1 MDAENILCTV
11 KWNLCSGCGICV
23 GVCPKK
29 CLSWKYEK
37 GMYYP
42 YIDANSCISCGICKK
57 VCPGLS
63 HRYEK
68 NEGYKAV
75 EGKILISYSAWSKSP
90 EIRHVSAS
98 GGVVSSIIQYL
109 LENKIYD
116 RAFLVDSYDY
126 HQQVLTR
133 LVTVQ
138 DVENIS
144 VSDYPKS
151 RYIPVSHENAIAYM
165 KSNRS
170 KKVILIGTSCAIRGF
185 TSAIELLN
193 LKRENYL
200 MIGLFCDRVFNYNVA
215 DYYQQSVFCHNKK
228 LEKLH
233 FKNKESGGWPGNMKF
248 IFTDGTVAYQDKA
261 ERVKIKDYFMPER
274 CLYCI
279 DKLNV
284 YADISVGDNYTQQ
297 DSSLLGS
304 NSVIIRT
311 DVGMAVW
318 NRMKTL
324 LEYKMVSVEKIM
336 KAQYIDG
343 RLNNF
348 YYGKLKEKVISKKTG
363 EQIVLN
369 EGIIV
374 TQDPQI
380 YRKVWKNNLNM
391 LKAGETYR
399 ENPKE
404 LQKQMK
410 AAKKKRKSGVGRR
423 ILKRGYRCIKYWI
436 TKGE

>member
-75 EGKILISYSAWSKSP
+75 EGKVLISYSAWSKSP

-261 ERVKIKDYFMPER
+261 ERVKIKNYFMPER

-311 DVGMAVW
+311 NIGMTVW
-318 NRMKTL
+318 ESVKAL
-324 LEYKMVSVEKIM
+324 LEYNIISVEQIM
-336 KAQYIDG
+336 KAQYIEG

-348 YYGKLKEKVISKKTG
+348 YYGRLKEKTILKM
-363 EQIVLN
+363 VL
-369 EGIIV
+369 
-374 TQDPQI
+374 
-380 YRKVWKNNLNM
+380 K
-391 LKAGETYR
+391 
-399 ENPKE
+399 
-404 LQKQMK
+404 
-410 AAKKKRKSGVGRR
+410 KSGFPLYK
-423 ILKRGYRCIKYWI
+423 IN
-436 TKGE
+436 

>member
-29 CLSWKYEK
+29 CLSWKYRN

-42 YIDANSCISCGICKK
+42 DIDADICVSCGICKK
-57 VCPGLS
+57 VCPGLG

-68 NEGYKAV
+68 SEGYKAV
-75 EGKILISYSAWSKSP
+75 KGKVLISCNAWSRSP

-109 LENKIYD
+109 LENKFYD
-116 RAFLVDSYDY
+116 IAFLVDSYAY
-126 HQQVLTR
+126 NQQVLTQPVM
-133 LVTVQ
+133 LQ

-151 RYIPVSHENAIAYM
+151 RYIPVSHENAISYM

-215 DYYQQSVFCHNKK
+215 GYYQQSAFCHNKK
-228 LEKLH
+228 LKKLH

-248 IFTDGTVAYQDKA
+248 IFTDGSVGYQDKA

-311 DVGMAVW
+311 NVGMTVW
-318 NRMKTL
+318 NRIKPL
-324 LEYKMVSVEKIM
+324 LEYNMISVEQIM

-348 YYGKLKEKVISKKTG
+348 YYGKLKEKTILKKTG

-369 EGIIV
+369 EGIIM
-374 TQDPQI
+374 TQNSQR
-380 YRKVWKNNLNM
+380 YRKTWKNNLSM
-391 LKAGETYR
+391 LKAGECYC
-399 ENPKE
+399 EKPKE

-410 AAKKKRKSGVGRR
+410 ATTKKSKSGIGRR
-423 ILKRGYRCIKYWI
+423 ILKRGYRFVKSWI
-436 TKGE
+436 MKGE

>member
-75 EGKILISYSAWSKSP
+75 EGKVLISYSAWSKSP

-336 KAQYIDG
+336 KIG
-343 RLNNF
+343 RAH
-348 YYGKLKEKVISKKTG
+348 V
-363 EQIVLN
+363 
-369 EGIIV
+369 
-374 TQDPQI
+374 
-380 YRKVWKNNLNM
+380 
-391 LKAGETYR
+391 
-399 ENPKE
+399 
-404 LQKQMK
+404 
-410 AAKKKRKSGVGRR
+410 
-423 ILKRGYRCIKYWI
+423 
-436 TKGE
+436 

>member
-1 MDAENILCTV
+1 
-11 KWNLCSGCGICV
+11 
-23 GVCPKK
+23 
-29 CLSWKYEK
+29 
-37 GMYYP
+37 MYYP

-75 EGKILISYSAWSKSP
+75 EGKVLISYSAWSKSP

-185 TSAIELLN
+185 TSAREL
-193 LKRENYL
+193 
-200 MIGLFCDRVFNYNVA
+200 FDDR
-215 DYYQQSVFCHNKK
+215 
-228 LEKLH
+228 
-233 FKNKESGGWPGNMKF
+233 F
-248 IFTDGTVAYQDKA
+248 I
-261 ERVKIKDYFMPER
+261 
-274 CLYCI
+274 L
-279 DKLNV
+279 
-284 YADISVGDNYTQQ
+284 
-297 DSSLLGS
+297 
-304 NSVIIRT
+304 
-311 DVGMAVW
+311 
-318 NRMKTL
+318 
-324 LEYKMVSVEKIM
+324 
-336 KAQYIDG
+336 
-343 RLNNF
+343 
-348 YYGKLKEKVISKKTG
+348 
-363 EQIVLN
+363 
-369 EGIIV
+369 
-374 TQDPQI
+374 
-380 YRKVWKNNLNM
+380 
-391 LKAGETYR
+391 
-399 ENPKE
+399 
-404 LQKQMK
+404 
-410 AAKKKRKSGVGRR
+410 
-423 ILKRGYRCIKYWI
+423 
-436 TKGE
+436 